1 MSLERTPPYLQVVA
15 TLKQKIVS
23 GELKHGDK
31 LPSVR
36 DLAAQYEISTATAQK
51 VFRTLKAEG
60 LAEARQ
66 GAATTVSTRRTLHR
80 TAADR
85 LEAALT
91 TGRIYA
97 DGEYAVITAADL
109 SQPPEWVA
117 DLFAIEPGGQAV
129 RRQRITHNADDQPV
143 SASTSWFSSDLADA
157 VPALLLRERIIGG
170 TPSAIEAATG
180 RRAVASEEASTA
192 DAASEE
198 QAALLGVS
206 PGDPVSLSRNVYV
219 DAQGELIEVGE
230 SVAPAGRWRVHRS

>member
-15 TLKQKIVS
+15 AIRQQIVN

-36 DLAAQYEISTATAQK
+36 DLAAEYEISTATAQK
-51 VFRTLKAEG
+51 IHRTLRAEG
-60 LAEARQ
+60 LAESRQ
-66 GAATTVSTRRTLHR
+66 GAATTVSTRKTLHR

-91 TGRIYA
+91 TGRIYT

-109 SQPPEWVA
+109 SDPPEWVA
-117 DLFAIEPGGQAV
+117 DLLDVADGGQAV
-129 RRQRITHNADDQPV
+129 RRQRVTHNADDRPV
-143 SASTSWFSSDLADA
+143 STSTSWFASDLADA
-157 VPALLLRERIIGG
+157 VPALLVRERIIGG

-180 RRAVASEEASTA
+180 RRAVASEEATTA
-192 DAASEE
+192 AAASEE
-198 QAALLGVS
+198 QAQVLGVA

-219 DAQGELIEVGE
+219 DAQGELVEVGE

>member
-15 TLKQKIVS
+15 AIRQQIVN
-23 GELKHGDK
+23 GELQHGDR

-36 DLAAQYEISTATAQK
+36 DLAAEYEISTATAQK
-51 VFRTLKAEG
+51 IHRTLRAEG
-60 LAEARQ
+60 LAESRQ
-66 GAATTVSTRRTLHR
+66 GAATTVSTRKTLHR

-91 TGRIYA
+91 TGRIYT

-109 SQPPEWVA
+109 SDPPEWVA
-117 DLFAIEPGGQAV
+117 DLLDVADGGQAV
-129 RRQRITHNADDQPV
+129 RRQRVTHNADDRPV
-143 SASTSWFSSDLADA
+143 STSTSWFASDLADA
-157 VPALLLRERIIGG
+157 VPALLVRERIVGG

-180 RRAVASEEASTA
+180 RRAVASEEATTA
-192 DAASEE
+192 AAASEE
-198 QAALLGVS
+198 QAQVLGVA

-219 DAQGELIEVGE
+219 DAQGELVEVGE